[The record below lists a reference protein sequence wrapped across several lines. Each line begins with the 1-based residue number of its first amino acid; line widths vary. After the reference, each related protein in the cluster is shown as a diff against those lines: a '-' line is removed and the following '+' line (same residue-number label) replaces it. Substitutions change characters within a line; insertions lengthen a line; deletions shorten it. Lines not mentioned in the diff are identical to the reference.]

1 MMNDMRTMVQFELK
15 WPLHYRLKFNS
26 AKETQQGGFPSYQKQ
41 PHFFGVHFIYIKKT
55 DMSGLDTFPCMGPF
69 LPLGTKFIIAKS

>member
-26 AKETQQGGFPSYQKQ
+26 AKETQQGGISKLSKTA
-41 PHFFGVHFIYIKKT
+41 PHFFSGSTLYISK
-55 DMSGLDTFPCMGPF
+55 DRYARWVLVRAPR
-69 LPLGTKFIIAKS
+69 I